1 MRPIELSVFTED
13 EKQAIHTATLEVL
26 ETVGLRVYDEG
37 LRGLMR
43 GRGAKVD
50 DMTGNVKLAP
60 RLVKEA
66 LSTAPRSFN
75 LVNRKGEALPI
86 PTEEAYICSR
96 VLLPKTL
103 DYGAKEPREPVV
115 DDIIK
120 ACQIANALDDVDLV
134 LRTDTPVSDVDAP
147 PEFNGL
153 LSIQTAMIYTAKHFL
168 CIPINYEA
176 MKDWVALAEAAT
188 ESGDLAKEP
197 IMTLEVSTT
206 APLQL
211 DEQSCRILR
220 LGAEKG
226 LPVMAMPMPAG
237 GGTAP
242 VTTVGE
248 IVVLNAEALFII
260 VATQIVNPGCPSFY
274 GGIPCT
280 FDLRTGIISLSSPE
294 FPLMTSGSLEMG
306 RFYGLPLLSAS
317 KYTDSLTFDEQCGAE
332 KIMASFASLVSGA
345 DIIYGNGDL
354 DNATVLSLEQLVVDL
369 DLVLA
374 ARRFVQGIIVDED
387 RLALEAIR
395 RVGPA
400 GHYLE
405 DPHTIQFM
413 RSGERLAP
421 RSYNRLGHRSTAK
434 TQLEKAHSIAQNIV
448 SQPADPAVTEAEM
461 VRIHAAVEERM
472 REIKARA

>member
-1 MRPIELSVFTED
+1 MKPIQLSVFTED
-13 EKQAIHTATLEVL
+13 EKQIIHEATLEVL
-26 ETVGLRVYDEG
+26 ETVGVRVHDDSLRA
-37 LRGLMR
+37 LMR
-43 GRGAKVD
+43 DRGAKVD
-50 DMTGNVKLAP
+50 DATGAVKLPPELVMELLSAAP
-60 RLVKEA
+60 K
-66 LSTAPRSFN
+66 SFN
-75 LVNRKGEALPI
+75 LVNRKGEMLPI
-86 PTEEAYICSR
+86 PAEGTYICSR

-103 DYGAKEPREPVV
+103 DYGAEKPREPVT

-120 ACQIANALDDVDLV
+120 ACQIANALDDIDMV
-134 LRTDTPVSDVDAP
+134 LRTDTPVSDIDVP

-153 LSIQTAMIYTAKHFL
+153 LSIQIALTYTAKHFL

-176 MKDWVALAEAAT
+176 MKDWVTLAEAAT

-206 APLQL
+206 TPLQL
-211 DEQSCRILR
+211 DGESSRILR

-242 VTTVGE
+242 VTTAGE
-248 IVVLNAEALFII
+248 IVALNAESLFII
-260 VATQIVNPGCPSFY
+260 VATQMVNPGCPSFY

-280 FDLRTGIISLSSPE
+280 FDLRTGIISLASPE

-332 KIMASFASLVSGA
+332 KIMSAFASMVSGA

-354 DNATVLSLEQLVVDL
+354 DNAVVLSLEQLIIDL

-374 ARRFVQGIIVDED
+374 ARRFVQGIIVDKD
-387 RLALEAIR
+387 RLAVEAIR
-395 RVGPA
+395 RVGP
-400 GHYLE
+400 GRHYLE
-405 DPHTIQFM
+405 DEHTMQFL

-421 RSYNRLGHRSTAK
+421 QSYNRLGHRSTAK
-434 TQLEKAHSIAQNIV
+434 PQLERAHDIVEKIV
-448 SQPADPAVTEAEM
+448 SQPAEPVITEVAMARIQAV
-461 VRIHAAVEERM
+461 VEERK
-472 REIKARA
+472 REIITGT